1 MLRNAVRRKRC
12 DVGYAT
18 RSLRRLDRLPIL
30 VDAETDTHAWGRTRQ
45 LSIEYDLT
53 LYDAAYLELA
63 VRRSLPLA
71 SHDAAL
77 IEAGQKA
84 RIEVLGG

>member
-1 MLRNAVRRKRC
+1 VLRNAVRRKRC
-12 DVGYAT
+12 GVGYAT
-18 RSLRRLDRLPIL
+18 RSLMRLDRLPIL

-77 IEAGQKA
+77 VEAGQKA